1 MSAYERDR
9 EHRYDY
15 EPLSS
20 TGTGTGGGGSDNDAF
35 RLLLLEPSAARA
47 DQLRGSLRN
56 TTLAKCDYDL
66 IDPYTALSYV
76 WGTSERACRIR
87 LVDGGGREHLFAITA
102 SLDDALRDLRDPTRV
117 RRVWADA
124 LCIDQDNVD
133 ERNAQVRLMGR
144 IYSIAHSTVIHLGH
158 LTPDVTEVFSVP
170 RDFAPEPG
178 TDNGESTA
186 VAAKGRGER
195 RGPWSLLSKTWFER
209 VWVFQE
215 LVLSRDP
222 WVQCGSR
229 RIRWRE
235 FCAYFLGGGG
245 GPSSSPRAQK
255 DEERRRVL
263 ADMNSSW
270 ATQSRLPLH
279 RAVKARRGLGATNP
293 ADFVYA
299 TFGIISDLD
308 TVEQYLKIDYNM
320 SVGRTFGKVAQYMF
334 YELGIEQMMFHVDD
348 APASKRVD
356 GLPSWAPD
364 WNLEASYTKR
374 NPLCMIQDN
383 SLDHI
388 RVKKEVHH
396 AFTQSSTSDLP
407 LVLGHIGMKV
417 DTIKHVSCV
426 MPSGLQSSHLTAD
439 YNAAKLELMGIY
451 RNAYAS
457 GDKFGQYRHV
467 PLKGKEAE
475 HERLCQVVGTTWAG
489 ALENFH
495 KQSFVYD
502 TQSREEDTSFLEA
515 LARWLA
521 SEASKKRE
529 FVGSGTSGVIKRLY
543 GYFARTGGDSDLEG
557 RRLAWTGDGRMSI
570 VPAQAAAGDVIAYLV
585 GSNTPVLLRSK
596 DAGAYGPE
604 IERMLLETLRRPGC
618 GVVTMT
624 NEQKEEELWRVP
636 RQGEVAVEHFT
647 VVGEAYLDGHVGWA
661 FKYLPKE
668 SDMRIF
674 ALH

>member
-1 MSAYERDR
+1 MSAYEPEC

-20 TGTGTGGGGSDNDAF
+20 TGTGTSGGGNDNDAF

-56 TTLAKCDYDL
+56 TTLAECDYDL

-133 ERNAQVRLMGR
+133 ERNAQVRLMGQ
-144 IYSIAHSTVIHLGH
+144 IYSTAHSTVIHLGH
-158 LTPDVTEVFSVP
+158 LTPDVAEVFSVP
-170 RDFAPEPG
+170 REFAPEPG

-186 VAAKGRGER
+186 VAAIGEG
-195 RGPWSLLSKTWFER
+195 GPWSLLSKTWFER

-235 FCAYFLGGGG
+235 FCAFFLGGGG
-245 GPSSSPRAQK
+245 PGSSPRAQN

-263 ADMNSSW
+263 ADMNASW
-270 ATQSRLPLH
+270 ASQSRLPLH
-279 RAVKARRGLGATNP
+279 RAIKARRGLGATNP

-299 TFGIISDLD
+299 TFGIISDLE

-334 YELGIEQMMFHVDD
+334 YELGIEQMVFHVDD
-348 APASKRVD
+348 APASKRLD

-396 AFTQSSTSDLP
+396 AFTQSSNSDLP

-417 DTIKHVSCV
+417 ETIMHVSCV
-426 MPSGLQSSHLTAD
+426 MPPGLQNSYLTGD
-439 YNAAKLELMGIY
+439 YDAARSELMGMY

-457 GDKFGQYRHV
+457 GDRFGQYRHV

-495 KQSFVYD
+495 RQSSVSGD
-502 TQSREEDTSFLEA
+502 QSGEGDAGFLET

-529 FVGSGTSGVIKRLY
+529 FVGSGTNGVIKRLY

-557 RRLAWTGDGRMSI
+557 RRLASTGGGRMSI
-570 VPAQAAAGDVIAYLV
+570 VPAQASAGDVIVYLV
-585 GSNTPVLLRSK
+585 GSNTPVVLCSR
-596 DAGAYGPE
+596 DAGVYGPE
-604 IERMLLETLRRPGC
+604 IEHVLLESLRQPGC

-636 RQGEVAVEHFT
+636 RQGEFAVEHFS
-647 VVGEAYLDGHVGWA
+647 VIGEAYLDGHVGWA
-661 FKYLPKE
+661 LKYLPKE

>member
-1 MSAYERDR
+1 MSAYEPEC

-20 TGTGTGGGGSDNDAF
+20 TGTGTSGGGNDNDAF

-56 TTLAKCDYDL
+56 TTLAECDYDL

-133 ERNAQVRLMGR
+133 ERNAQVRLMGQ
-144 IYSIAHSTVIHLGH
+144 IYSTAHSTVIHLGH

-186 VAAKGRGER
+186 VAAIGEG
-195 RGPWSLLSKTWFER
+195 GPWSLLSKTWFER

-235 FCAYFLGGGG
+235 FCAFFLGAAGKG
-245 GPSSSPRAQK
+245 SSPRAQN

-263 ADMNSSW
+263 ADMNASW
-270 ATQSRLPLH
+270 ASQSRLPLH
-279 RAVKARRGLGATNP
+279 RAIKARRGLGATNP

-299 TFGIISDLD
+299 TFGIISDLG
-308 TVEQYLKIDYNM
+308 TVEQYLQIDYNM

-334 YELGIEQMMFHVDD
+334 YELGIEQMVFHVDD

-364 WNLEASYTKR
+364 WNLEASYTKK

-396 AFTQSSTSDLP
+396 AFTQSSNSDLP
-407 LVLGHIGMKV
+407 LVMGHIGMKV
-417 DTIKHVSCV
+417 DKIKHVSCV
-426 MPSGLQSSHLTAD
+426 MPSGLQTSYLTTD
-439 YNAAKLELMGIY
+439 YDTARSELMGMY

-457 GDKFGQYRHV
+457 GDRFGQYRHV

-475 HERLCQVVGTTWAG
+475 HERLCRVVGTTWAG
-489 ALENFH
+489 AVENSH
-495 KQSFVYD
+495 RQSSVFGDQTGKGD
-502 TQSREEDTSFLEA
+502 TGFLEA
-515 LARWLA
+515 LESWLT

-529 FVGSGTSGVIKRLY
+529 FVGSGTNGVIKRLY

-557 RRLAWTGDGRMSI
+557 RRLASTEGGRMSI
-570 VPAQAAAGDVIAYLV
+570 VPAQASAGDVIAYLV
-585 GSNTPVLLRSK
+585 GSNTPVVLRSR
-596 DAGAYGPE
+596 DAGVHGPE
-604 IERMLLETLRRPGC
+604 IEHVLLESLRQPGC

-636 RQGEVAVEHFT
+636 RQGEFAAEHFS
-647 VVGEAYLDGHVGWA
+647 VIGEAYLDGHVGWA
-661 FKYLPKE
+661 LKYLPKE

>member
-1 MSAYERDR
+1 MSAYEREC

-20 TGTGTGGGGSDNDAF
+20 TDTENDGF

-56 TTLAKCDYDL
+56 TTLAECDYDL

-133 ERNAQVRLMGR
+133 ERNAQVRLMGQ
-144 IYSIAHSTVIHLGH
+144 IYSTAHSTVIHLGH
-158 LTPDVTEVFSVP
+158 LTPDVAEVFSVP
-170 RDFAPEPG
+170 RDFAPEPA

-186 VAAKGRGER
+186 VAAIGEG
-195 RGPWSLLSKTWFER
+195 GPWSLLSKTWFER

-235 FCAYFLGGGG
+235 FCAFFLGGGG
-245 GPSSSPRAQK
+245 PVSSPRAQN

-263 ADMNSSW
+263 ADMNASW
-270 ATQSRLPLH
+270 ASQSRLPLH

-299 TFGIISDLD
+299 TFGIISDLE

-396 AFTQSSTSDLP
+396 AFTQSSNSDLP
-407 LVLGHIGMKV
+407 LVMGHIGMKV

-426 MPSGLQSSHLTAD
+426 MPSGLQNSHLTAD
-439 YNAAKLELMGIY
+439 YDAARSELMGMY

-457 GDKFGQYRHV
+457 GDRFGQYRHV

-475 HERLCQVVGTTWAG
+475 HERLCRVVGTTWAG

-495 KQSFVYD
+495 KQSSASGD
-502 TQSREEDTSFLEA
+502 QSGEGDAGFFET

-529 FVGSGTSGVIKRLY
+529 FVGSGTNGVIKRLY

-557 RRLAWTGDGRMSI
+557 RRLASTADGGMSI
-570 VPAQAAAGDVIAYLV
+570 VPAQASSGDVIAYLV

-596 DAGAYGPE
+596 DAGVHRPE
-604 IERMLLETLRRPGC
+604 IERLLLESLTQPGC

-624 NEQKEEELWRVP
+624 NEQKEEELWRVR
-636 RQGEVAVEHFT
+636 RQGEITVEHFS
-647 VVGEAYLDGHVGWA
+647 VIGEAYLDGHVGWA
-661 FKYLPKE
+661 LKYLPKE
-668 SDMRIF
+668 TDMRIF

>member
-1 MSAYERDR
+1 MSAYEPEC

-20 TGTGTGGGGSDNDAF
+20 TGTGTSGGGNDNDAF

-56 TTLAKCDYDL
+56 TTLAECDYDL

-133 ERNAQVRLMGR
+133 ERNAQVRLMGQ
-144 IYSIAHSTVIHLGH
+144 IYSTAHSTVIHLGH
-158 LTPDVTEVFSVP
+158 LTPDVAEVFSVP
-170 RDFAPEPG
+170 REFAPEPG

-186 VAAKGRGER
+186 VAAIGEG
-195 RGPWSLLSKTWFER
+195 GPWSLLSKTWFER

-235 FCAYFLGGGG
+235 FCAFFLGGGG
-245 GPSSSPRAQK
+245 PGSSQRAQNDK
-255 DEERRRVL
+255 ERRRVL
-263 ADMNSSW
+263 ADMNASW
-270 ATQSRLPLH
+270 ASQSRLPLH

-299 TFGIISDLD
+299 TFGIISDLE

-334 YELGIEQMMFHVDD
+334 YELGIEQMVFHVDD
-348 APASKRVD
+348 APASKRLD

-396 AFTQSSTSDLP
+396 AFTQSSNSDLP

-417 DTIKHVSCV
+417 ETIMHVSCV
-426 MPSGLQSSHLTAD
+426 MPFGLQNSYLTGD
-439 YNAAKLELMGIY
+439 YDAARSELMGMY

-457 GDKFGQYRHV
+457 GDRFGQYRHV

-495 KQSFVYD
+495 RQSSVSGD
-502 TQSREEDTSFLEA
+502 QSGEGDAGFLET

-529 FVGSGTSGVIKRLY
+529 FVGSGTNGVIKRLY
-543 GYFARTGGDSDLEG
+543 GYFARTSGDSDLEG
-557 RRLAWTGDGRMSI
+557 RRLASTGGGRMSI
-570 VPAQAAAGDVIAYLV
+570 VPAQASAGDVLAYLV
-585 GSNTPVLLRSK
+585 GSNTPVVLRSR
-596 DAGAYGPE
+596 DAGVYGPE
-604 IERMLLETLRRPGC
+604 IEYVLLESLRQPGC

-636 RQGEVAVEHFT
+636 RQGEFAVEHFS
-647 VVGEAYLDGHVGWA
+647 VIGEAYLDGHVGWA
-661 FKYLPKE
+661 LKYLPKE

>member
-1 MSAYERDR
+1 MSAYDERES

-20 TGTGTGGGGSDNDAF
+20 TSTGGGDNNDAF

-56 TTLAKCDYDL
+56 TTLAECDYDL

-87 LVDGGGREHLFAITA
+87 LVDDGGRGHLFAITA
-102 SLDDALRDLRDPTRV
+102 SLDDALRDLRDPTRM

-124 LCIDQDNVD
+124 LCIDQDNVH

-144 IYSIAHSTVIHLGH
+144 IYSTAHSTVIHLGH
-158 LTPDVTEVFSVP
+158 LTPDGTEVFSGP
-170 RDFAPEPG
+170 RDFAPEPE
-178 TDNGESTA
+178 TEDGESTA
-186 VAAKGRGER
+186 VAAIGGTG

-235 FCAYFLGGGG
+235 FCAYFLGGGSG
-245 GPSSSPRAQK
+245 SSPRAQN
-255 DEERRRVL
+255 DEERQRVL

-270 ATQSRLPLH
+270 ASQSRLPLH
-279 RAVKARRGLGATNP
+279 RAVKARRGLGATSP

-299 TFGIISDLD
+299 TFGIISDLQ
-308 TVEQYLKIDYNM
+308 TVERYLTVDYDM

-348 APASKRVD
+348 APASKRVE

-374 NPLCMIQDN
+374 NPLCMVQDN
-383 SLDHI
+383 SLSQI
-388 RVKKEVHH
+388 GVKKGVHH
-396 AFTQSSTSDLP
+396 AFTQSSNSDLP

-417 DTIKHVSCV
+417 DTIKHVSCAL
-426 MPSGLQSSHLTAD
+426 PAGLQNSHLTAD
-439 YNAAKLELMGIY
+439 YDAAKSELMGMY

-457 GDKFGQYRHV
+457 GDRFGQYRHV

-475 HERLCQVVGTTWAG
+475 HERLCHVVGNTWVQAFGSFGGQFTSATVSSASQQREDAG
-489 ALENFH
+489 
-495 KQSFVYD
+495 FV
-502 TQSREEDTSFLEA
+502 QVLSE
-515 LARWLA
+515 WLA
-521 SEASKKRE
+521 SEATKKRE
-529 FVGSGTSGVIKRLY
+529 YVGSGTSGVVKRLY
-543 GYFARTGGDSDLEG
+543 GYFARTKGDSDLEG
-557 RRLAWTGDGRMSI
+557 RRLASTGDGRMSI
-570 VPAQAAAGDVIAYLV
+570 VPAQASAGDVIAYLV
-585 GSNTPVLLRSK
+585 GSNTPVVLRPK
-596 DAGAYGPE
+596 DAGVHGSE
-604 IERMLLETLRRPGC
+604 IERLLLESLREPGC

-636 RQGEVAVEHFT
+636 GQGDVSVEHFT

-661 FKYLPKE
+661 LKHLPKE

>member
-1 MSAYERDR
+1 
-9 EHRYDY
+9 
-15 EPLSS
+15 
-20 TGTGTGGGGSDNDAF
+20 
-35 RLLLLEPSAARA
+35 
-47 DQLRGSLRN
+47 
-56 TTLAKCDYDL
+56 
-66 IDPYTALSYV
+66 
-76 WGTSERACRIR
+76 
-87 LVDGGGREHLFAITA
+87 
-102 SLDDALRDLRDPTRV
+102 
-117 RRVWADA
+117 
-124 LCIDQDNVD
+124 
-133 ERNAQVRLMGR
+133 MGQ
-144 IYSIAHSTVIHLGH
+144 IYSTAHSTVIHLGH
-158 LTPDVTEVFSVP
+158 LTSDVTEVFSVP

-186 VAAKGRGER
+186 VAAIGEG
-195 RGPWSLLSKTWFER
+195 GPWSLLSKTWFER

-235 FCAYFLGGGG
+235 FCAFFLDGRGQG
-245 GPSSSPRAQK
+245 SSPRVQN
-255 DEERRRVL
+255 DGERRRVL
-263 ADMNSSW
+263 ADMNASW
-270 ATQSRLPLH
+270 ASQSRLPLH

-299 TFGIISDLD
+299 TFGIISDLE

-334 YELGIEQMMFHVDD
+334 YELGIEQMVFHVDD

-374 NPLCMIQDN
+374 NPLCMVQDN
-383 SLDHI
+383 SLSQV

-396 AFTQSSTSDLP
+396 AFTESANGDLP
-407 LVLGHIGMKV
+407 LVLGHIGMRV
-417 DTIKHVSCV
+417 ETIEHVGCV
-426 MPSGLQSSHLTAD
+426 MPAGLQKSHLTAD
-439 YNAAKLELMGIY
+439 YDAARSELMGIY

-457 GDKFGQYRHV
+457 GDRFGQYRHV

-475 HERLCQVVGTTWAG
+475 HERLCQAVGTIWVA
-489 ALENFH
+489 AVEDFH
-495 KQSFVYD
+495 RQPSVAD
-502 TQSREEDTSFLEA
+502 SQPGGDNDFLEA

-521 SEASKKRE
+521 SEASKQRE
-529 FVGSGTSGVIKRLY
+529 FVGSGTNGIIKRLY
-543 GYFARTGGDSDLEG
+543 GYFARTGGHSDLEG
-557 RRLAWTGDGRMSI
+557 RRLASTGDGRMSI
-570 VPAQAAAGDVIAYLV
+570 VPAQASAGDVIAYLV

-596 DAGAYGPE
+596 DAGVHGPE
-604 IERMLLETLRRPGC
+604 IERMLLESLRQPGC

-624 NEQKEEELWRVP
+624 NEQKEQELWRVP
-636 RQGEVAVEHFT
+636 EQGDVSVEHFS

-661 FKYLPKE
+661 LRYLPQE
-668 SDMRIF
+668 SSMRIF